1 MNNYRPCEFGEC
13 DLIFLNLG
21 FNLIRTTHAAF
32 PSARIE
38 FIRSGNFF
46 KFGYRFHYFELTLVC
61 AKLYGD
67 IDILDRDRFC
77 MKILKFWTV
86 FQCEI
91 GKQTKENPKTEQSS
105 SVSHTNPSKRN
116 LHFFTSNTVQKDL
129 SPLTKFKKTL
139 RVTPHLY
146 PAFCQKLIPLYTYSP
161 PLFVVRV
168 SISFQSTCF
177 IRKLRRR
184 RAQISLH
191 SRNFVKKLCSEKTR
205 GTLLSP

>member
-1 MNNYRPCEFGEC
+1 MGWSGPRERWFSDLRPFVVVCRP
-13 DLIFLNLG
+13 LNL
-21 FNLIRTTHAAF
+21 F
-32 PSARIE
+32 PFST
-38 FIRSGNFF
+38 
-46 KFGYRFHYFELTLVC
+46 YRRCNGPLELNQISLVC